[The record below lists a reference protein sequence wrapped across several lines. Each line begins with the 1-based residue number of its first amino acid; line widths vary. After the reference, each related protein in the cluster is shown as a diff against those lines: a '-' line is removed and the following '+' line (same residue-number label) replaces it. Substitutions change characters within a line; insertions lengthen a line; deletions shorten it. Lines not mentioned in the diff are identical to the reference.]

1 MVKKLLLK
9 GMIFMSFRKDFIW
22 GAATAA
28 YQIEGAFD
36 EDGKGRN
43 IWDEFTHIEG
53 KISDS
58 STGDI
63 ACDHYHRYKEDVRL
77 MAELGIKAYRFSISW
92 SRILSDGTGEVN
104 QKGIDFYNDLINE
117 LLKYGIEPYV
127 TLYHWDLPYALHLKG
142 GWLNDDITDYFEEYT
157 TIVAENFGDRV
168 KNFITFNEPQ
178 VFTGCGYFEGCHA
191 PGYKLADKELLR
203 ICHNILKAHGKAVR
217 VLRRM
222 VSNVKI
228 GFTSASSPLVPV
240 SDNDVDAARNAFF
253 SSGKGH
259 FIFSEA
265 FWHDAIVF
273 GKYPDDVLN
282 AYGDDFPKITEK
294 DMQLISEP
302 IDFIGLNIY
311 TGSYVK
317 TNKDGFAERLRCSP
331 GHPRTAIGWDI
342 IPETL
347 YWGTKFYYDRYR
359 LPIYITENGMS
370 AHDCISLDGKVHD
383 PNRIDYLDRYLL
395 ELKKSA
401 EDGVDIAGYF
411 QWSLLDNFEWAKGY
425 SERFGMIYVDY
436 PTQNRIIK
444 DSGYWYKTVIENNG
458 ENL

>member
-1 MVKKLLLK
+1 
-9 GMIFMSFRKDFIW
+9 MSFRNDFVW

-36 EDGKGRN
+36 EDGRGRS
-43 IWDEFTHIEG
+43 IWDEFTHTEG
-53 KISDS
+53 KISDN

-92 SRILSDGTGEVN
+92 SRILPNGIGAVN
-104 QKGIDFYNDLINE
+104 RKGIDFYNDLIND

-142 GWLNDDITDYFEEYT
+142 GWLSDDISDCFELYT

-178 VFTGCGYFEGCHA
+178 VFTGCGYSEGSHA
-191 PGYKLADKELLR
+191 PGYSLSDKELLR
-203 ICHNILKAHGKAVR
+203 ICHNVHKAHGKAVKA
-217 VLRRM
+217 LRK
-222 VSNVKI
+222 NIGDVKI
-228 GFTSASSPLVPV
+228 GFTMGTSPSVPM
-240 SDNDVDAARNAFF
+240 SDNDIETARASYF
-253 SSGKGH
+253 SCGKGH
-259 FIFSEA
+259 FLFSES
-265 FWHDAIVF
+265 FWIDPIVF
-273 GKYPDDVLN
+273 GKYPDELLN
-282 AYGDDFPKITEK
+282 AYGDILPEISEN
-294 DMQLISEP
+294 DMKLISAP

-311 TGSYVK
+311 TGNMIK
-317 TNKDGFAERLRCSP
+317 TDENGFAERVPCP
-331 GHPRTAIGWDI
+331 AGHPRTAIGWDI

-347 YWGTKFYYDRYR
+347 YWGTKFYYDRYK

-370 AHDCISLDGKVHD
+370 AHDRISLDGKVHD
-383 PNRIDYLDRYLL
+383 PNRIDYLNRYLL

-401 EDGVDIAGYF
+401 EDGADIAGYF
-411 QWSLLDNFEWAKGY
+411 QWSLMDNFEWSKGY

-436 PTQNRIIK
+436 PTQNRIVK

-458 ENL
+458 EIL